1 MNPAS
6 HAVRMTATG
15 RRLAGTIESDVRG
28 VGTILRII
36 EQNTPQIF
44 AQFEM
49 TFEKKLFT

>member
-1 MNPAS
+1 
-6 HAVRMTATG
+6 MTATG
-15 RRLAGTIESDVRG
+15 CRLAGAIESRVRG

-49 TFEKKLFT
+49 NFEEKLFT